1 MVKLNEKKVEWTT
14 NEFGH
19 IYTGKRLYYGKTP
32 FQTMEIFKNK
42 TFGTLLFLDGKIQI
56 SERDE
61 NRYHQYLV
69 DAPILAH
76 KYSKSICIVGG
87 GDCFALEEAIKHSSI
102 ERILMVEIDKGV
114 VDFCLKHYPVM
125 KRVLKDK
132 RIEIVYQDARKYL
145 EVTKEKFDV
154 LVIDL
159 TEPHG
164 PSKMLYTKEF
174 YELTTQRLN
183 KDGVLSIHTDNYV
196 LSPESF
202 ATIYKTLKSVY
213 PHILTARI
221 DMPCFAMGWTYRIAS
236 KKPISYN
243 RICKNLKSLNRKG
256 YILDQFTPTSYL
268 VKETPEEIKIIK
280 EFGRVSTDKTPF
292 DKFEKLKKYVLDKK

>member
-1 MVKLNEKKVEWTT
+1 MSKLKWKVEWTT

-69 DAPILAH
+69 DAPLLAH
-76 KYSKSICIVGG
+76 NNPKSICIVGG
-87 GDCFALEEAIKHSSI
+87 GDCFALEEAIKHSSLK
-102 ERILMVEIDKGV
+102 RILMVEIDKGV
-114 VDFCLKHYPVM
+114 VDFCLKHYPVI
-125 KRVLKDK
+125 KKVLKDK

-145 EVTKEKFDV
+145 EETEEKFDV
-154 LVIDL
+154 IVIDL

-174 YELTTQRLN
+174 YELTAQRLN
-183 KDGVLSIHTDNYV
+183 KNGILSIHTDNYV
-196 LSPESF
+196 LFPESF

-213 PHILTARI
+213 PYILTARI

-236 KKPISYN
+236 KRPISYN

-268 VKETPEEIKIIK
+268 VKETPEEISIIK
-280 EFGRVSTDKTPF
+280 KFGRISTDKNPF
-292 DKFEKLKKYVLDKK
+292 DKFEKFKKYVLDKK